1 LVFAGFF
8 DAAGYSQDINN
19 VNVDEKLRDEAKKN
33 PNFGMRLTKPPF
45 LTMLDFCKEVL
56 TKVSFDRFLFRK
68 ELQKAI
74 KWLSGEELVQFR
86 HWCLETFGNR
96 YREIII
102 ASFAAVMMK

>member
-1 LVFAGFF
+1 
-8 DAAGYSQDINN
+8 
-19 VNVDEKLRDEAKKN
+19 VNVDEKLREEAKKN
-33 PNFGMRLTKPPF
+33 PNFGMRLTKPSF

-74 KWLSGEELVQFR
+74 RWLSGEELVQFR